1 MPILVTYASKHGS
14 TQDIAERIAGTLRR
28 HGREAVVQP
37 IHAGTDPS
45 LFEAVIVGSAIYF
58 GSWMKEATEFVR
70 RHCDELAAR
79 PVWLF
84 SSGPLG
90 DTPAADPK
98 ELAEF
103 QTTIHPRGH
112 RTFVGSLDRR
122 NLSFTERM
130 IVKAVKAP
138 EGDFRD
144 WDDIDAWTEGIA
156 QALASTVTPP
166 VSTHDIPPTVS
177 HPLQP

>member
-14 TQDIAERIAGTLRR
+14 TQAIAERIAATLRH
-28 HGREAVVQP
+28 HGREVTVQP

-45 LFEAVIVGSAIYF
+45 LYEAVIVGSAVYF
-58 GSWMKEATEFVR
+58 GSWLKEATEFVR
-70 RHCDELAAR
+70 RQRDELAAR

-90 DTPAADPK
+90 DTPPADPK
-98 ELAEF
+98 ELTEF
-103 QTTIHPRGH
+103 QAAIHPRGH
-112 RTFVGSLDRR
+112 RTFVGSLDRHT
-122 NLSFTERM
+122 LSFTERM

-144 WDDIDAWTEGIA
+144 WNAIDAWTDSIA
-156 QALASTVTPP
+156 QVLLSMAAPP
-166 VSTHDIPPTVS
+166 VSTHSQSAVTPPS
-177 HPLQP
+177 PQS